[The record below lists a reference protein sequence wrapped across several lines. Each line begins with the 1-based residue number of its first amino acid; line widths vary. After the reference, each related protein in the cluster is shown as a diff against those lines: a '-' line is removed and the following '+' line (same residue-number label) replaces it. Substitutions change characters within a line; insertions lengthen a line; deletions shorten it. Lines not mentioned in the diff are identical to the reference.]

1 MIVEQSCMGFA
12 YVHRQIRALAVG
24 TPLLLGLSLGGCATS
39 TAGSLLMDARAE
51 VPMPP
56 KASSYLPVE
65 VLPAPRENRAM
76 TPDEQS
82 KLKKELTAARD
93 RHPPDAKARAHPAMV
108 PTQPA
113 KP

>member
-1 MIVEQSCMGFA
+1 MGFV
-12 YVHRQIRALAVG
+12 YVHRQIRALIVG
-24 TPLLLGLSLGGCATS
+24 TPLLLSLSLGGCATS
-39 TAGSLLMDARAE
+39 TAGSSLMDARAE
-51 VPMPP
+51 VPTP
-56 KASSYLPVE
+56 SSYLPVE

-93 RHPPDAKARAHPAMV
+93 RHPPDAKARTHPAIV

-113 KP
+113 RP